1 MNPTQMLMNLLQNQ
15 LKAKNPQML
24 KQFQNLQKN
33 QNDPKKII
41 NDLTSKYTPEQINS
55 FIQFANGYGIS
66 SEQLEN
72 YGIKGK

>member
-41 NDLTSKYTPEQINS
+41 ADLTSKYTPEQINS

-66 SEQLEN
+66 SEQLKN

>member
-41 NDLTSKYTPEQINS
+41 NDLTSKYPPEQINS

>member
-1 MNPTQMLMNLLQNQ
+1 
-15 LKAKNPQML
+15 ML

-41 NDLTSKYTPEQINS
+41 ADLTSKYTPEQMNG